1 MFSMHLFRHQQAYI
15 NMLRKHTDIPYVF
28 LIGGF
33 GCGKDLAEG
42 TPVITPNGPK
52 PIEDIRAG
60 DTVCSWHGTNTVIDT
75 VCVDKPEL
83 YRITFSDRTSV
94 MAGIDHNWFVRDSWL
109 NRCQKYKWR
118 VKTTR
123 ELIDGFG
130 SKRYTIPIASPVDY
144 PEAELPI
151 APYTMGVLIGDGSLT
166 GGSVMVTTM
175 DNEIVQ
181 GITADGY
188 MPQVQSYTSGR
199 ALNYRIK
206 GISYTY
212 DLPDEVKCVSYDKRI
227 PNQYLYASIPQRLA
241 LLQGLMDTDGYVDL
255 KKTPHNPDGCPVPQ
269 FCTTSHQLA
278 SDVIELVQS
287 LGGTAWIVDARRGKC
302 NGVECHMRYIV
313 RIRIEN
319 EFETEIC
326 TVKRKRDRLFMH
338 RRAHQFNQRYITSI
352 EPVDSYGKKSYCLN
366 TDGDHSF
373 LCGNYI
379 VTHNSA
385 SDVALCLYLIEEY
398 MYHEEPINV
407 GILGVTIKLLKQTVI
422 AELEK
427 ALDRGGVPYKDN
439 SQQGRLTVGNLT
451 FIYLQMADPDD
462 IYAHNFH
469 CAIVDELDELP
480 PEKVDPVIKAIQ
492 ERCRKIIP
500 AAKTCPQRE
509 PFIAFSTTAQGLG
522 GTYQLIQKLQEQDV
536 PYAVIRGR
544 TQDNTSLAPSQLKL
558 LRALYTEEEAR
569 AYLDGEFINL
579 ANGRVYPEFDRSRH
593 MCTPFPIKPSDTL
606 YVGADFNAGANA
618 SSVCVVRGNN
628 IYVVATYRWHYVAE
642 QAVKLRD
649 MYPEN
654 KIILIPDA
662 SGKEIM
668 YGFAEEFKDQD
679 IEIYWNGTNPPVLE
693 RITAINKLFRTDRL
707 KVFPKCKNLLLNLET
722 RDFDENTGK
731 PRKGGVK
738 SYDHEGDSCEYAIWH
753 ILHTVKLWDNI
764 LDMLKA
770 RRHSTYKEVLEQW

>member
-33 GCGKDLAEG
+33 GCGK
-42 TPVITPNGPK
+42 
-52 PIEDIRAG
+52 
-60 DTVCSWHGTNTVIDT
+60 
-75 VCVDKPEL
+75 
-83 YRITFSDRTSV
+83 
-94 MAGIDHNWFVRDSWL
+94 
-109 NRCQKYKWR
+109 
-118 VKTTR
+118 
-123 ELIDGFG
+123 
-130 SKRYTIPIASPVDY
+130 
-144 PEAELPI
+144 
-151 APYTMGVLIGDGSLT
+151 
-166 GGSVMVTTM
+166 
-175 DNEIVQ
+175 
-181 GITADGY
+181 
-188 MPQVQSYTSGR
+188 
-199 ALNYRIK
+199 
-206 GISYTY
+206 
-212 DLPDEVKCVSYDKRI
+212 
-227 PNQYLYASIPQRLA
+227 
-241 LLQGLMDTDGYVDL
+241 
-255 KKTPHNPDGCPVPQ
+255 
-269 FCTTSHQLA
+269 
-278 SDVIELVQS
+278 
-287 LGGTAWIVDARRGKC
+287 
-302 NGVECHMRYIV
+302 
-313 RIRIEN
+313 
-319 EFETEIC
+319 
-326 TVKRKRDRLFMH
+326 
-338 RRAHQFNQRYITSI
+338 
-352 EPVDSYGKKSYCLN
+352 
-366 TDGDHSF
+366 
-373 LCGNYI
+373 
-379 VTHNSA
+379 SA

-500 AAKTCPQRE
+500 ASKTCPQRE

-522 GTYQLIQKLQEQDV
+522 GTYQLIQKLQEQGV

-593 MCTPFPIKPSDTL
+593 MCTPFPIKPNDTL

-668 YGFAEEFKDQD
+668 SGFAEEFKDQD

-693 RITAINKLFRTDRL
+693 RITAINKLFRLDRL

-722 RDFDENTGK
+722 RDFDDNTGK

-738 SYDHEGDSCEYAIWH
+738 SYDHEGDSCFPAGTMITTLRGMIPIEEVTVGDYVMSHDCTYRRVKKAWCTGLREVHDYGWFTATPNHPVFDGRTFVPAERATIYIRYTREEQEWLRLLYLMALLIGDTLKQLGRVTGTITELALLTSWLAHHVPSTVQCTSIIMDLFQKVIMCIIKMETSTTTLQRIWRLLKLVSIARSTISAARSLISDPTQRAYGRLQNGIGVQKDIGGTRETVTSGSESVRCVTQSLLRRTKKRAENRRTRRARSSAVVPTVSYTTPQSVQAVYNLSVTGTHTYLAESTVVHNCEYAIWH

-764 LDMLKA
+764 LNMLKA

>member
-1 MFSMHLFRHQQAYI
+1 
-15 NMLRKHTDIPYVF
+15 MLRKHIDIPYVF

-33 GCGKDLAEG
+33 GSGK
-42 TPVITPNGPK
+42 
-52 PIEDIRAG
+52 
-60 DTVCSWHGTNTVIDT
+60 
-75 VCVDKPEL
+75 
-83 YRITFSDRTSV
+83 TS
-94 MAGIDHNWFVRDSWL
+94 
-109 NRCQKYKWR
+109 
-118 VKTTR
+118 
-123 ELIDGFG
+123 
-130 SKRYTIPIASPVDY
+130 
-144 PEAELPI
+144 
-151 APYTMGVLIGDGSLT
+151 
-166 GGSVMVTTM
+166 
-175 DNEIVQ
+175 
-181 GITADGY
+181 
-188 MPQVQSYTSGR
+188 
-199 ALNYRIK
+199 
-206 GISYTY
+206 
-212 DLPDEVKCVSYDKRI
+212 
-227 PNQYLYASIPQRLA
+227 
-241 LLQGLMDTDGYVDL
+241 
-255 KKTPHNPDGCPVPQ
+255 
-269 FCTTSHQLA
+269 
-278 SDVIELVQS
+278 
-287 LGGTAWIVDARRGKC
+287 
-302 NGVECHMRYIV
+302 
-313 RIRIEN
+313 
-319 EFETEIC
+319 
-326 TVKRKRDRLFMH
+326 
-338 RRAHQFNQRYITSI
+338 
-352 EPVDSYGKKSYCLN
+352 
-366 TDGDHSF
+366 
-373 LCGNYI
+373 
-379 VTHNSA
+379 
-385 SDVALCLYLIEEY
+385 SDVALCIYLIEEY

-407 GILGVTIKLLKQTVI
+407 GILGVTIKLLKQTLI
-422 AELEK
+422 ADLEK
-427 ALDRGGVPYKDN
+427 ALDRGGIPYKDN
-439 SQQGRLTVGNLT
+439 SQRGRLTVGNLT

-500 AAKTCPQRE
+500 ASRTCPQRE

-522 GTYQLIQKLQEQDV
+522 GTYQLIQKLQEQNV

-593 MCTPFPIKPSDTL
+593 MCTPFPIKASDTL

-649 MYPEN
+649 IYPEN

-668 YGFAEEFKDQD
+668 SGFAEEFKDQD

-722 RDFDENTGK
+722 RDFDDNTGK
-731 PRKGGVK
+731 PRKGGIK
-738 SYDHEGDSCEYAIWH
+738 SYDHEGDSCFPAGTMITTLRGMIPIEEVIVGDYVMSHDCTYRRVKKAWCTGVSEVRDYGWFNSTPNHPVFDGRGFAPAEQATTYIRYTQEEQEWLRLLYLMELLIGDTLKQLGRVTETITELALLTSWLAHHVPSTVQCTSIIMDLFQKVIMCIIRMETSTTTPQRIWRLLKLVSTAYYTISAARSLISDPTQRAYGRLQNGIGVQKGIDGTRETVTSGSESVRCVMQSLLQRIKKRVENRRTRKAGSSAVVPTVSYTTPQSVQAVYNLSVTGTHTYLAESTVVHNCEYAIWH

>member
-1 MFSMHLFRHQQAYI
+1 
-15 NMLRKHTDIPYVF
+15 MLRKHTDIPYVF

-33 GCGKDLAEG
+33 GSGK
-42 TPVITPNGPK
+42 
-52 PIEDIRAG
+52 
-60 DTVCSWHGTNTVIDT
+60 
-75 VCVDKPEL
+75 
-83 YRITFSDRTSV
+83 TS
-94 MAGIDHNWFVRDSWL
+94 
-109 NRCQKYKWR
+109 
-118 VKTTR
+118 
-123 ELIDGFG
+123 
-130 SKRYTIPIASPVDY
+130 
-144 PEAELPI
+144 
-151 APYTMGVLIGDGSLT
+151 
-166 GGSVMVTTM
+166 
-175 DNEIVQ
+175 
-181 GITADGY
+181 
-188 MPQVQSYTSGR
+188 
-199 ALNYRIK
+199 
-206 GISYTY
+206 
-212 DLPDEVKCVSYDKRI
+212 
-227 PNQYLYASIPQRLA
+227 
-241 LLQGLMDTDGYVDL
+241 
-255 KKTPHNPDGCPVPQ
+255 
-269 FCTTSHQLA
+269 
-278 SDVIELVQS
+278 
-287 LGGTAWIVDARRGKC
+287 
-302 NGVECHMRYIV
+302 
-313 RIRIEN
+313 
-319 EFETEIC
+319 
-326 TVKRKRDRLFMH
+326 
-338 RRAHQFNQRYITSI
+338 
-352 EPVDSYGKKSYCLN
+352 
-366 TDGDHSF
+366 
-373 LCGNYI
+373 
-379 VTHNSA
+379 

-407 GILGVTIKLLKQTVI
+407 GILGVTIKLLKQTLI
-422 AELEK
+422 ADLEK
-427 ALDRGGVPYKDN
+427 ALDRGGVSYKDN

-492 ERCRKIIP
+492 ERCRKVIP
-500 AAKTCPQRE
+500 ASRTCPQRE

-668 YGFAEEFKDQD
+668 SGFAEEFKDQD

-722 RDFDENTGK
+722 RDFDDNTGK

-738 SYDHEGDSCEYAIWH
+738 SYDHEGDSCFPAGTMITTLRGMIPIEEVVVGDYVMSHDCTYRRVKKAWCTGVSEVRDYVWFNSTPNHPVFDGRGFVPAEHATTYIRYTQEEQEWLRLLYSMESLIGDTLKQLGKVTGTITELALLTSWLAHHVPSTVQCTSTIMDLFQKVIMCIIRMETSTTTPQRIWRLLKLARIARYTTSAVRLLISDPTQRAYGRLQNGIGVQKGIDGTRETVTSGSESVRCVMQSLLQRTKKRAGNRRTRKARSSAVVPTVSCTTVQSTQAVYNLSVTGTHTYLAESTVVHNCEYSVWH